1 MGVAGLVVARRGRR
15 LHEAVGEKRATVRRT
30 QQVEKEQE
38 ENELGGGD
46 DNETTTMCT

>member
-1 MGVAGLVVARRGRR
+1 MRQWVRKGR
-15 LHEAVGEKRATVRRT
+15 HGVRRT
-30 QQVEKEQE
+30 QQVEKEQG